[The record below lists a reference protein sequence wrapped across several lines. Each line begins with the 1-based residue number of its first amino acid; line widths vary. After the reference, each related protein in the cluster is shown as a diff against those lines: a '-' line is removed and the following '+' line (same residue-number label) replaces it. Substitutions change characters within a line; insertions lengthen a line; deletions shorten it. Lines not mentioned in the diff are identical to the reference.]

1 MHSPIV
7 TVRVESVRRLTP
19 RISEYL
25 LSSIEGAPLPRYE
38 PGSHIELHLTSPTNG
53 QFVRHYSLIGGDGM
67 HSDPAHQYRIA
78 VQREDHKR
86 GSAFIH
92 ANLVVGSE
100 LNISWPKNNFVLGR
114 NEPRVLLIAGGIG
127 ITPIYAMLRSL
138 VRRKRD
144 FGMVYSGRTLG
155 SLAYR
160 EEVMAMA
167 GDRGTLHL
175 SGDPAVDHLDIESLF
190 KQQDN
195 KTIVY
200 ICGPKPMIDAAYR
213 IGAKLGWPIDRIRSE
228 QFGIASSPDD
238 QAFDV
243 LLQRSGRKISVGRDT
258 SILDA
263 LTAVG
268 LDLLSDC
275 RRGECGLCPLTVLE
289 CDSPIDHRD
298 RYLSQEEK
306 DSGKTLCLCVS
317 RIRGGTL
324 VLDA

>member
-1 MHSPIV
+1 MHSPILN
-7 TVRVESVRRLTP
+7 VRVGGVRRLTP
-19 RISEYL
+19 RINEYL
-25 LSSIEGAPLPRYE
+25 LVSNDGGSLPRYE
-38 PGSHIELHLTSPTNG
+38 PGSHIELHLSSLVNG
-53 QFVRHYSLIGGDGM
+53 QFVRHYSLIGGDGL
-67 HSDPAHQYRIA
+67 HSDPAYQYRIA

-92 ANLVVGSE
+92 ENLVEGSE
-100 LNISWPKNNFVLGR
+100 LSISWPKNNFVLGR

-127 ITPIYAMLRSL
+127 ITPIYSMLRSL
-138 VRRKRD
+138 ARRKRD
-144 FGMVYSGRTLG
+144 YRMVYSGRTMET
-155 SLAYR
+155 LAYC

-167 GDRGTLHL
+167 GDRGTIHL
-175 SGDPAVDHLDIESLF
+175 SGDPAVDHLDLQSLF
-190 KQQDN
+190 EQQDDN
-195 KTIVY
+195 TVVY

-213 IGAKLGWPIDRIRSE
+213 VGAKLGWVTDRIRSE

-238 QAFDV
+238 RAFEV
-243 LLQRSGRKISVGRDT
+243 HLQRSGRRVQVGRDT

-263 LTAVG
+263 LMATG

-289 CDSPIDHRD
+289 SDSPIDHRD